1 MSVKAFRGS
10 ILHYLDD
17 PRRHPETARQYF
29 EDGLLLLRNGKVEAV
44 GHYQDL
50 IDTLPPETI
59 RKDYSGKLI
68 MPGFVDLHTH
78 YPQTEIIAAYGK
90 QLLDWLNNYTFP
102 TEQKFANYDYAK
114 TVAEIFIE
122 ELLRNGTTTAMVF
135 TTVHPNST
143 EAFFDTAAE
152 NRLRMIAGK
161 VMMDRNAPDYL
172 LDTPE
177 TSYEESA
184 NLIETWQGKD
194 RLAYAVT
201 PRFAPTSSPMQLHY
215 AGRLLTEY
223 PDVYLQSH
231 LAENKDELAWV
242 ASLFPNA
249 RDYLDAYE
257 QAGLLGPKSIY
268 AHGIHLSDSACQRL
282 AESGSVLAH
291 CPTSN
296 LFLGSGL
303 FEMSRLQDQGVRFAL
318 GTDIGGGTSFS
329 LFSTMAEA
337 YKIQQLQGHSLDP
350 DSAFYLATLGGAKA
364 LSLDHC
370 IGNFLPGK
378 EADFIVLDPST
389 TPLMRF
395 RIEHC
400 QDITE
405 KLFVFAILGDDRLI
419 SATYILGNLVYR
431 QEQ

>member
-1 MSVKAFRGS
+1 MSMQAYRGS
-10 ILHYLDD
+10 ILHYLED
-17 PRRHPETARQYF
+17 PYTHPETSRAF
-29 EDGLLLLRNGKVEAV
+29 IEDGLLVINDGHIHAV
-44 GHYQDL
+44 GPFSAL
-50 IDTLPPETI
+50 IASLPKEATRI
-59 RKDYSGKLI
+59 DYSGKII
-68 MPGFVDLHTH
+68 MPGFIDLHTH
-78 YPQTEIIAAYGK
+78 YPQTEIVAAYGR

-102 TEQKFANYDYAK
+102 TEKKFSDASYARE
-114 TVAEIFIE
+114 VSEFFIQ

-135 TTVHPNST
+135 STVHPDST
-143 EAFFDTAAE
+143 DAFFETANALD
-152 NRLRMIAGK
+152 LRMIAGK

-172 LDTPE
+172 TDTAAS
-177 TSYEESA
+177 SYEDSA
-184 NLIETWQGKD
+184 ELIEQWHGKG
-194 RLAYAVT
+194 RLSYAVT
-201 PRFAPTSSPMQLHY
+201 PRFAPTSSPEQLNF
-215 AGRLLTEY
+215 AGRLLQEY
-223 PDVYLQSH
+223 SGVYLQSH
-231 LAENKDELAWV
+231 LAENKQELEWV
-242 ASLFPNA
+242 AALFPNA

-257 QAGLLGPKSIY
+257 QAGLLGPQSIY

-282 AESGSVLAH
+282 AETGTVLAH

-303 FEMSRLQDQGVRFAL
+303 FEMSRLTDQGVRFAL

-337 YKIQQLQGHSLDP
+337 YKIQQLQDLSLHP
-350 DSAFYLATLGGAKA
+350 DRAFYLATLGGAKA

-395 RIEHC
+395 RMEHC

-419 SATYILGNLVYR
+419 SATYVLGNLVYR

>member
-1 MSVKAFRGS
+1 MTVQAFRGS

-17 PRRHPETARQYF
+17 PTTHPDSAREYF
-29 EDGLLLLRNGKVEAV
+29 DDGILLLKNGKVLAV
-44 GHYQDL
+44 GDYQNLVERIPADA
-50 IDTLPPETI
+50 I

-68 MPGFVDLHTH
+68 MPGFVDMHTH

-102 TEQKFANYDYAK
+102 TESKFYHYDYAK

-122 ELLRNGTTTAMVF
+122 ELLKNGTTTAMVF
-135 TTVHPNST
+135 TTVHPQST
-143 EAFFDTAAE
+143 HAFFDTAWE
-152 NRLRMIAGK
+152 QDLRMIAGK

-177 TSYEESA
+177 SSYEESA
-184 NLIETWQGKD
+184 RLIEEWHGKG
-194 RLAYAVT
+194 RLSYAVT

-215 AGRLLTEY
+215 AGRLLAEY

-242 ASLFPNA
+242 ASLFPDA
-249 RDYLDAYE
+249 HDYLNAYE

-282 AESGSVLAH
+282 AQSGSVLAH

-303 FEMSRLQDQGVRFAL
+303 FQMSRMTDHGVRFAL

-329 LFSTMAEA
+329 MLRTMAEA
-337 YKIQQLQGHSLDP
+337 YKVQQLQGHSLHP
-350 DSAFYLATLGGAKA
+350 DNAFYHATLGGAKA

-389 TPLMRF
+389 TPLMHF

-405 KLFVFAILGDDRLI
+405 KLFVFATLGDDRLI
-419 SATYILGNLVYR
+419 LATYILGHLLYHK
-431 QEQ
+431 EH

>member
-1 MSVKAFRGS
+1 MSMQAYRGS
-10 ILHYLDD
+10 ILHYVKD
-17 PRRHPETARQYF
+17 PHTHPETARVYI
-29 EDGLLLLRNGKVEAV
+29 EDGLLVIKDGRVHAV
-44 GHYQDL
+44 GPFSSL
-50 IDTLPPETI
+50 IGSLPLEAT
-59 RKDYSGKLI
+59 RVDYSGKLI
-68 MPGFVDLHTH
+68 MPGFIDLHTH
-78 YPQTEIIAAYGK
+78 YPQTEIIGAYGR

-102 TEQKFANYDYAK
+102 TEKKFADTGYAEE
-114 TVAEIFIE
+114 VAEVFLQ

-135 TTVHPNST
+135 TTVHPDST
-143 EAFFDTAAE
+143 DAFFATAASLD
-152 NRLRMIAGK
+152 LRMIAGK

-172 LDTPE
+172 TDTAQR
-177 TSYEESA
+177 SYEDSA
-184 NLIETWQGKD
+184 ALIEHWHGKG

-201 PRFAPTSSPMQLHY
+201 PRFAPTSSPEQLSFAGQLMQ
-215 AGRLLTEY
+215 EY
-223 PDVYLQSH
+223 PGVYLQSH

-257 QAGLLGPKSIY
+257 QAGLLGPHSVY

-282 AESGSVLAH
+282 AESGTVLAH

-303 FEMSRLQDQGVRFAL
+303 FDMSRLTDKEVGFAL

-329 LFSTMAEA
+329 IFKTLAEA
-337 YKIQQLQGHSLDP
+337 YKIQQLQDYSLHP
-350 DSAFYLATLGGAKA
+350 DRAFYLATLGGAKA

-370 IGNFLPGK
+370 IGNFQTGK
-378 EADFIVLDPST
+378 EADFIVLDPSS

-395 RIEHC
+395 RMEHC

-419 SATYILGNLVYR
+419 SATYILGKLVYR

>member
-1 MSVKAFRGS
+1 MSMQAYRGS
-10 ILHYLDD
+10 ILHYVED
-17 PRRHPETARQYF
+17 PHTHPETARVYI
-29 EDGLLLLRNGKVEAV
+29 EDGLLVVKDGRIHAV
-44 GHYQDL
+44 GPFSSL
-50 IDTLPPETI
+50 ISSLPIEAT
-59 RKDYSGKLI
+59 RVDYSGKLI
-68 MPGFVDLHTH
+68 MPGFIDLHTH
-78 YPQTEIIAAYGK
+78 YPQTEIIGAYGR

-102 TEQKFANYDYAK
+102 TEKKFADTGYAEE
-114 TVAEIFIE
+114 VAEVFLQ

-135 TTVHPNST
+135 TTVHPDST
-143 EAFFDTAAE
+143 DAFFATAASLD
-152 NRLRMIAGK
+152 LRMIAGK

-172 LDTPE
+172 TDTAQR
-177 TSYEESA
+177 SYEDSA
-184 NLIETWQGKD
+184 ALIEHWHGKG

-201 PRFAPTSSPMQLHY
+201 PRFAPTSSPEQLSFAGQLMQ
-215 AGRLLTEY
+215 EY
-223 PDVYLQSH
+223 PGVYLQSH

-249 RDYLDAYE
+249 LDYLDAYE
-257 QAGLLGPKSIY
+257 QAGLLGPRSIY

-282 AESGSVLAH
+282 AESGTVLAH

-303 FEMSRLQDQGVRFAL
+303 FEMSRLTDKGVGFAL

-329 LFSTMAEA
+329 MFKTLAEA
-337 YKIQQLQGHSLDP
+337 YKIQQLQDYSLHP
-350 DSAFYLATLGGAKA
+350 DRAFYLATLGGAKA

-370 IGNFLPGK
+370 IGNFQTGK

-395 RIEHC
+395 RMEHC
-400 QDITE
+400 QNITE